1 MNKGELMIQKDK
13 ETNIEYLKI
22 SKNSK
27 KCIFMLH
34 GYGASMNDLFG
45 LESVIKTNIDYDW
58 IFPNGPISIP
68 MGMGIEGRAWFP
80 INMVELEAA
89 MRTGSFR
96 SFEDKE
102 PEEFIKVIPVVKKF
116 IDNLSVEYDEV
127 IIGGFSQGA
136 MVSSHLTGH
145 GIAKQ
150 KGLIL
155 MSGTL
160 IARDILISKLDGKNP
175 IPFIQSHGKMDPVLD
190 FNESMKLFEL
200 LKLCRF
206 QGEFV
211 PFDGAHEIP
220 HIVLSKVKNYLNSLI

>member
-1 MNKGELMIQKDK
+1 MIHLEN

-34 GYGASMNDLFG
+34 GYGASMNDLYG
-45 LESVIKTNIDYDW
+45 LESVIETKEDYDW
-58 IFPNGPISIP
+58 IFPNGPLKIP

-80 INMVELEAA
+80 IDMAELELA
-89 MRTGSFR
+89 MRSGSFR

-102 PEEFIKVIPVVKKF
+102 PEEFLKVVPLVKTF
-116 IDNLSVEYDEV
+116 IEKISLGYDDI

-136 MVSSHLTGH
+136 MVSSHLTGQ
-145 GIAKQ
+145 GVEKQ

-160 IARDILISKLDGKNP
+160 LARDILISNLESKNP
-175 IPFIQSHGKMDPVLD
+175 IPFIQSHGKSDPVLNYD
-190 FNESMKLFEL
+190 ESMKLFEL
-200 LKLCRF
+200 FKLCRF

-220 HIVLSKVKNYLNSLI
+220 HLVISKVKNYINSL

>member
-1 MNKGELMIQKDK
+1 MIHKEN
-13 ETNIEYLKI
+13 ETNIEYLKV

-45 LESVIKTNIDYDW
+45 LESVINTNEDFDW
-58 IFPNGPISIP
+58 VFPNGPLSIP
-68 MGMGIEGRAWFP
+68 MGMGMEGRAWFP
-80 INMVELEAA
+80 IDMAELELA
-89 MRTGSFR
+89 MRSGSFR

-102 PEEFIKVIPVVKKF
+102 PKEFLEVVPLVEKFIK
-116 IDNLSVEYDEV
+116 NLSNDYDEI

-136 MVSSHLTGH
+136 MVSSHLTGQ

-160 IARDILISKLDGKNP
+160 LASDILISKLEGRDP
-175 IPFIQSHGKMDPVLD
+175 IPFIQSHGKMDPVLN

-211 PFDGAHEIP
+211 PFDGGHEIP
-220 HIVLSKVKNYLNSLI
+220 HVVISKVKSYLNSL